1 MHCDPAFVDNTLVV
15 RLDGLLDTDDGIAL
29 KSATQQMQLHNVVA
43 GKVFGSYAE
52 NLTFLLECLRSGDR
66 TASKSVI
73 FILDHFELFCTHPKQ
88 TLLYNLFD
96 IVQSAQAPLCVL
108 GITCRQDVLELLE
121 KRVKSRFSHRQI
133 SIFPGATPF
142 AEQLTKY
149 VRLLRLP
156 THKELLALAE
166 QAARRPHYACR
177 TVDYAAFVS
186 GRRFTDKYVQ
196 TWNASVDQLLGVE
209 TNPKVVNALE
219 QLYGFE
225 ANMELPKQLL
235 AQLVARLDE
244 DRPLLRADDLV
255 AMCKATLETDDKL
268 LLGSD
273 MSVLEVCMLIAIM
286 HHTEIYDREPFN
298 FEMVLTR
305 YRKFENSS
313 QSRMETVARGI
324 ALKSF
329 ERLHVS
335 LHWSKNDPIQ
345 VDLSR

>member
-1 MHCDPAFVDNTLVV
+1 MHSDATFVDNTLVV

-52 NLTFLLECLRSGDR
+52 NLTFLLECLRAGDR
-66 TASKSVI
+66 AASKSVI
-73 FILDHFELFCTHPKQ
+73 FILDHFELFCAHPKQ

-108 GITCRQDVLELLE
+108 GMTCRQDVLELLE

-133 SIFPGATPF
+133 SLFPGAAPF
-142 AEQLTKY
+142 AEQMEKFG
-149 VRLLRLP
+149 RLLRLP
-156 THKELLALAE
+156 TRKELEALVD
-166 QAARRPHYACR
+166 QAQKRHQYNGRV
-177 TVDYAAFVS
+177 VDYASLTSA
-186 GRRFTDKYVQ
+186 GRRYTDKWAKE
-196 TWNASVDQLLGVE
+196 WNAGVDQLLSADA
-209 TNPKVVNALE
+209 NPKVFAALE
-219 QLYGFE
+219 QMYAFE
-225 ANMELPKQLL
+225 ANLEQSKQLL

-244 DRPLLRADDLV
+244 DRPQLQPDDLV
-255 AMCKATLETDDKL
+255 ALCRATLETDDKL
-268 LLGSD
+268 LLGGD

-305 YRKFENSS
+305 YRKFENSA
-313 QSRMETVARGI
+313 QSRMETVDRGI

-335 LHWSKNDPIQ
+335 HARHS
-345 VDLSR
+345 